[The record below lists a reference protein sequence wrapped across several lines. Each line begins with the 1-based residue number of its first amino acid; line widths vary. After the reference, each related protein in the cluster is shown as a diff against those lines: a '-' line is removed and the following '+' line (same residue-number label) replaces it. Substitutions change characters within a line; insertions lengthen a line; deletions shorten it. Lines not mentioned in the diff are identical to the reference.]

1 MKEYFIHLKNLT
13 TGKEVKVRKLL
24 TPQQVKESVI
34 GRIDSKNVQL
44 VDFFEIK

>member
-13 TGKEVKVRKLL
+13 TGKEAKVRKLL
-24 TPQQVKESVI
+24 TPAQVEQSVI